1 MGLLKGAA
9 DLVYTFRFI
18 RMLVMNWE
26 SWDAY
31 KEGIIDKNG
40 KRIKS
45 VKLDSS
51 AKKSAYTP
59 FVRLCANVKRLI
71 TKIPGGGTKLG
82 SLAAG
87 LLLIKENGNVGD
99 NELNK
104 IIKECNLE
112 KLDFLSEDSKWF
124 VLEDNM
130 LSPGIYK
137 IKNSKIVNST
147 FEEIVN
153 PHDKIKINN
162 DCYPIDTVFGL
173 NIYEGTHLR
182 SQQRIYITI
191 GELYK

>member
-51 AKKSAYTP
+51 AKKNAYTP

-71 TKIPGGGTKLG
+71 TKIPGGGSKLG

-87 LLLIKENGNVGD
+87 LLLIKENGNIGD

-112 KLDFLSEDSKWF
+112 KLDFLSEDNKWF

-153 PHDKIKINN
+153 PDDKIKINN

-173 NIYEGTHLR
+173 NIYEGMHLR
-182 SQQRIYITI
+182 SEQNIYITI

>member
-1 MGLLKGAA
+1 M
-9 DLVYTFRFI
+9 
-18 RMLVMNWE
+18 
-26 SWDAY
+26 
-31 KEGIIDKNG
+31 
-40 KRIKS
+40 
-45 VKLDSS
+45 DSA
-51 AKKSAYTP
+51 AKKDAYTP

-173 NIYEGTHLR
+173 NIYEGIHLR
-182 SQQRIYITI
+182 SQQRIYTTI
-191 GELYK
+191 NELYK

>member
-1 MGLLKGAA
+1 M
-9 DLVYTFRFI
+9 
-18 RMLVMNWE
+18 
-26 SWDAY
+26 
-31 KEGIIDKNG
+31 
-40 KRIKS
+40 
-45 VKLDSS
+45 DSA
-51 AKKSAYTP
+51 AKKDAYTP

-173 NIYEGTHLR
+173 NIYEGIHLR
-182 SQQRIYITI
+182 SQQRKYTTI
-191 GELYK
+191 NELYK